1 MAKKKILFFDFL
13 LKKKQETKLIDR
25 FCVPKALK
33 AGCFIINSKRV
44 LKKFKKKNFY
54 SIFDMTVE
62 NSKKKILRVLEI
74 KKKKTF
80 TCAER
85 KTINARHLR
94 FEDYFL

>member
-1 MAKKKILFFDFL
+1 
-13 LKKKQETKLIDR
+13 
-25 FCVPKALK
+25 
-33 AGCFIINSKRV
+33 
-44 LKKFKKKNFY
+44 
-54 SIFDMTVE
+54 MTVE